1 VRSSFGRGR
10 RASRAGPG
18 EPPRSTSS
26 APPPEAT
33 PALEPPRADPPA
45 EAPVEQPITTSIPE
59 PPAVASFDPF
69 AVRPDEG
76 ELPPEW
82 SALRSADVRDED
94 RPIGWEEAAPREPR
108 RARAEPEPEPEPEP
122 PAVEAPPEP
131 PPAPPRASG
140 PGKPAARG
148 HLRAVDAGAG
158 TGGGGPVTEGALA
171 KAPQHDAWSGVTPPS
186 RRGGSGRFLTDVL
199 VDLGF
204 VERELVDTAVE
215 AARGLG
221 RPPERILLEQHA
233 INEDQ
238 LARAIGER
246 YGLDHLDLTVF
257 QVDMAASNLIDSA
270 AAKRYEAVPVSM
282 VDDRTL
288 LVAMADP
295 ANVLA
300 VDDIAMLTRLDV
312 RPAVASREDI
322 AALVARLDRF
332 SDSVREAV
340 DEQFEDDEGEVV
352 ELRESAEEAPV
363 VKLVNSIIAQAA
375 ERGASDIHFEP
386 DGRELR
392 VRFRIDGVLSVS
404 TTIPQR
410 MVAGVVS
417 RTKIMAELDI
427 AEKRVPQDGRVGLT
441 IDGRHVDIRV
451 VTLPSVHGESI
462 VMRILDKEKAQLNL
476 QKLGMQPGER
486 DRFERAISQSYG
498 AVLATGPTGSGKSTT
513 LYAALGRLNTPEKNI
528 ITIEDPVEYQLEGI
542 TQVQVNPRA
551 GLTFANGLRSMMRAD
566 PDVIMVG
573 EIRDGET
580 AQIAIESALTG
591 HLVLSTLH
599 TNDAPTAITRLIEMG
614 IEPFLVAS
622 AIDCVVAQ
630 RLARTLC
637 STCKKRTLV
646 PADVLRESGFNV
658 QYDLEAYEP
667 VGCGRCGGMG
677 YKGRLGLYEVMTV
690 SEEVRRLVLARASAD
705 EITEVAVREGMQ
717 RLRDDGLAKV
727 KAGLT
732 SLAEVARVTGTS

>member
-1 VRSSFGRGR
+1 MRG
-10 RASRAGPG
+10 ADPAP
-18 EPPRSTSS
+18 EPELARP
-26 APPPEAT
+26 APPPAVEEPAPPT
-33 PALEPPRADPPA
+33 PPSMPSFTAPEPPRAEESPTRPA
-45 EAPVEQPITTSIPE
+45 T
-59 PPAVASFDPF
+59 
-69 AVRPDEG
+69 
-76 ELPPEW
+76 
-82 SALRSADVRDED
+82 
-94 RPIGWEEAAPREPR
+94 
-108 RARAEPEPEPEPEP
+108 
-122 PAVEAPPEP
+122 
-131 PPAPPRASG
+131 
-140 PGKPAARG
+140 KG
-148 HLRAVDAGAG
+148 HLRAI
-158 TGGGGPVTEGALA
+158 GPADTDGALA
-171 KAPQHDAWSGVTPPS
+171 KAPQHDHEWNGVTPPS

-199 VDLGF
+199 GDLGF
-204 VERELVDTAVE
+204 VEQQRVEAAVE
-215 AARGLG
+215 AARQSG
-221 RPPERILLEQHA
+221 RAPEKVLLEQGE
-233 INEDQ
+233 ISEDQ

-246 YGLDHLDLTVF
+246 YGLDHLDLTAF
-257 QVDMAASNLIDSA
+257 PIDMAAANLIDSS
-270 AAKRYEAVPVSM
+270 AAKRYEAVPVAFAEEKRAL
-282 VDDRTL
+282 V
-288 LVAMADP
+288 VAMADP

-322 AALVARLDRF
+322 ATLVARLDRF
-332 SDSVREAV
+332 GDSVREAV
-340 DEQFEDDEGEVV
+340 DEETQQDDGEVV
-352 ELRESAEEAPV
+352 ELHESADDAPI

-427 AEKRVPQDGRVGLT
+427 AEKRIPQDGRVSLSV
-441 IDGRHVDIRV
+441 DGRLVDIRV
-451 VTLPSVHGESI
+451 VTLPSVHGESL
-462 VMRILDKEKAQLNL
+462 VMRILDKQAVQIGLD
-476 QKLGMQPGER
+476 KLGMQTGER
-486 DRFERAISQSYG
+486 ERFQSAFTQSYG

-513 LYAALGRLNTPEKNI
+513 LYAALQQLNTTEKNI

-566 PDVIMVG
+566 PDIIMVG

-637 STCKKRTLV
+637 PTCKKRTIV
-646 PADVLRESGFNV
+646 PAQVLRESGFNV
-658 QYDLEAYEP
+658 SLDLECYEP

-677 YKGRLGLYEVMTV
+677 YKGRVGLYEVMSVT
-690 SEEVRRLVLARASAD
+690 EEIRSLVLTRAPAD
-705 EITEVAVREGMQ
+705 EIAAVATREGMR
-717 RLRDDGLAKV
+717 RLRDDGFEKV

-732 SLAEVARVTGTS
+732 SLAEVARVTGTA

>member
-1 VRSSFGRGR
+1 V
-10 RASRAGPG
+10 
-18 EPPRSTSS
+18 
-26 APPPEAT
+26 
-33 PALEPPRADPPA
+33 
-45 EAPVEQPITTSIPE
+45 
-59 PPAVASFDPF
+59 FDPF
-69 AVRPDEG
+69 ARSGDA

-82 SALRSADVRDED
+82 SAMRSADPAEQATPARSTST
-94 RPIGWEEAAPREPR
+94 PASAA
-108 RARAEPEPEPEPEP
+108 PEP
-122 PAVEAPPEP
+122 PATTEQLTPSAPEP
-131 PPAPPRASG
+131 PPPPPRTRIAPPLPPTHAG
-140 PGKPAARG
+140 PP
-148 HLRAVDAGAG
+148 HLRAV
-158 TGGGGPVTEGALA
+158 GPDDTDGALA
-171 KAPQHDAWSGVTPPS
+171 KAPHHHEEWNGVTPPS

-204 VERELVDTAVE
+204 VDPARVEAAVE
-215 AARGLG
+215 AARSTGKA
-221 RPPERILLEQHA
+221 PEKVLLEQDA
-233 INEDQ
+233 ITEDQ

-257 QVDMAASNLIDSA
+257 PIDMAAANLIDSA
-270 AAKRYEAVPVSM
+270 AAKRYEAVPVGFT
-282 VDDRTL
+282 DDKRGL
-288 LVAMADP
+288 VVAMADP

-312 RPAVASREDI
+312 RPSVASREDI
-322 AALVARLDRF
+322 GTLVARLDRF
-332 SDSVREAV
+332 GDSVREAV
-340 DEQFEDDEGEVV
+340 DEEEQQDDGEVV
-352 ELRESAEEAPV
+352 ELHESADDAPI

-404 TTIPQR
+404 TTIPSR
-410 MVAGVVS
+410 MVAGVLS

-427 AEKRVPQDGRVGLT
+427 AEKRVPQDGRVSLT

-462 VMRILDKEKAQLNL
+462 VMRILDKSSVQIDLD
-476 QKLGMQPGER
+476 KLGMQSAER
-486 DRFERAISQSYG
+486 DRFRRAFSQSYG

-513 LYAALGRLNTPEKNI
+513 LYAALQQLNTTEKNI
-528 ITIEDPVEYQLEGI
+528 ITIEDPVEYQLDGI

-551 GLTFANGLRSMMRAD
+551 GLTFATGLRSMMRAD
-566 PDVIMVG
+566 PDIIMVG

-637 STCKKRTLV
+637 STCKKRTIV
-646 PADVLRESGFNV
+646 PAQVLRESGFNV
-658 QYDLEAYEP
+658 TLDVECYEP

-677 YKGRLGLYEVMTV
+677 YKGRLGLYEVMSMT
-690 SEEVRRLVLARASAD
+690 EEIRSLVLQRAPAD
-705 EITEVAVREGMQ
+705 EIAAVATREGMH
-717 RLRDDGLAKV
+717 RLRDDGFEKA

-732 SLAEVARVTGTS
+732 SLAEVARVTGTA

>member
-1 VRSSFGRGR
+1 M
-10 RASRAGPG
+10 
-18 EPPRSTSS
+18 
-26 APPPEAT
+26 
-33 PALEPPRADPPA
+33 D
-45 EAPVEQPITTSIPE
+45 
-59 PPAVASFDPF
+59 
-69 AVRPDEG
+69 
-76 ELPPEW
+76 
-82 SALRSADVRDED
+82 
-94 RPIGWEEAAPREPR
+94 
-108 RARAEPEPEPEPEP
+108 
-122 PAVEAPPEP
+122 
-131 PPAPPRASG
+131 
-140 PGKPAARG
+140 
-148 HLRAVDAGAG
+148 
-158 TGGGGPVTEGALA
+158 GALA
-171 KAPQHDAWSGVTPPS
+171 RQLQHQEEWNGVTPPS

-204 VERELVDTAVE
+204 ADRARVDAAVE
-215 AARGLG
+215 AARASG
-221 RPPERILLEQHA
+221 RPPERVLVEQDA
-233 INEDQ
+233 ITEDQ

-257 QVDMAASNLIDSA
+257 PIDMGAANLIDSS
-270 AAKRYEAVPVSM
+270 AAKRYEAVPVAFT
-282 VDDRTL
+282 DDKRGL
-288 LVAMADP
+288 IVAMADP

-312 RPAVASREDI
+312 RPAVASREDV
-322 AALVARLDRF
+322 ATLVARLDRF
-332 SDSVREAV
+332 GDSVREAV
-340 DEQFEDDEGEVV
+340 DEEVAEDDAEVV
-352 ELRESAEEAPV
+352 ELHESADDAPI

-404 TTIPQR
+404 TTIPSR

-441 IDGRHVDIRV
+441 VDGRHVDIRV

-462 VMRILDKEKAQLNL
+462 VMRILDKESVRIDLD
-476 QKLGMQPGER
+476 KLGMQDHER
-486 DRFERAISQSYG
+486 QRFVHGFSQSHG
-498 AVLATGPTGSGKSTT
+498 AVLVTGPTGSGKSTT
-513 LYAALGRLNTPEKNI
+513 LYAALQQLNTPEKNI

-542 TQVQVNPRA
+542 TQVQTNPKA
-551 GLTFANGLRSMMRAD
+551 GLSFATGLRSMMRAD
-566 PDVIMVG
+566 PDIIMVG

-637 STCKKRTLV
+637 PTCKKRTLV
-646 PADVLRESGFNV
+646 PVDVLRANGFANV
-658 QYDLEAYEP
+658 KYDLEAYEP

-677 YKGRLGLYEVMTV
+677 YKGRLGLYEVMVV
-690 SEEVRRLVLARASAD
+690 SEAIRRLVLARAPAD
-705 EITEVAVREGMQ
+705 EIAEVAAREGMR
-717 RLRDDGLAKV
+717 RLRDDGFEKV

-732 SLAEVARVTGTS
+732 SLAEVARVAGTA

>member
-1 VRSSFGRGR
+1 MGPTTN
-10 RASRAGPG
+10 RAPQ
-18 EPPRSTSS
+18 
-26 APPPEAT
+26 
-33 PALEPPRADPPA
+33 AD
-45 EAPVEQPITTSIPE
+45 APV
-59 PPAVASFDPF
+59 FDPF
-69 AVRPDEG
+69 ARSAET

-82 SALRSADVRDED
+82 SAMRSAD
-94 RPIGWEEAAPREPR
+94 PAEEATPVAAAPSIPPS
-108 RARAEPEPEPEPEP
+108 AAPES
-122 PAVEAPPEP
+122 PATTEQLTPSAPEP
-131 PPAPPRASG
+131 PPPPPRTRIAPPLPTTHTG
-140 PGKPAARG
+140 PP
-148 HLRAVDAGAG
+148 HLRAI
-158 TGGGGPVTEGALA
+158 GPDDHAPIDGALA
-171 KAPQHDAWSGVTPPS
+171 KAPQHHEEWNGVTHPS

-199 VDLGF
+199 IDLGF
-204 VERELVDTAVE
+204 VDQTRVE
-215 AARGLG
+215 AAVDAARSTGK
-221 RPPERILLEQHA
+221 PPERILLEQNA
-233 INEDQ
+233 ITEDQ
-238 LARAIGER
+238 FARAIGER
-246 YGLDHLDLTVF
+246 YGLDHLDLNAF
-257 QVDMAASNLIDSA
+257 PIDMAAANLIDSA
-270 AAKRYEAVPVSM
+270 AAKRYEAVPVAFT
-282 VDDRTL
+282 DDKRGL
-288 LVAMADP
+288 IVAMADP

-312 RPAVASREDI
+312 KPSVASREDI
-322 AALVARLDRF
+322 ATLVARLDRF
-332 SDSVREAV
+332 GDSVREAV
-340 DEQFEDDEGEVV
+340 DEEHEQDDGEVV
-352 ELRESAEEAPV
+352 ELHESADDAPI

-404 TTIPQR
+404 TTIPSR
-410 MVAGVVS
+410 MVAGVLS

-427 AEKRVPQDGRVGLT
+427 AEKRIPQDGRVSLT

-462 VMRILDKEKAQLNL
+462 VMRILDKSNVQIDLD
-476 QKLGMQPGER
+476 KLGMQTAER
-486 DRFERAISQSYG
+486 DRFRRAFSQSYG

-513 LYAALGRLNTPEKNI
+513 LYAALQQLNTTEKNI

-551 GLTFANGLRSMMRAD
+551 GLTFATGLRSMMRAD
-566 PDVIMVG
+566 PDIIMVG

-599 TNDAPTAITRLIEMG
+599 TNDAPTAITRLVEMG

-637 STCKKRTLV
+637 STCKKRVIV
-646 PADVLRESGFNV
+646 PAQVLRESGFNATLDV
-658 QYDLEAYEP
+658 ECYEP

-677 YKGRLGLYEVMTV
+677 YKGRLGLYEVMTMN
-690 SEEVRRLVLARASAD
+690 EEIRSLVLQRAPAD
-705 EITEVAVREGMQ
+705 EIARLAMREGMR
-717 RLRDDGLAKV
+717 RLRDDGFEKV

-732 SLAEVARVTGTS
+732 SLAEVARVTGTM

>member
-1 VRSSFGRGR
+1 MGLQD
-10 RASRAGPG
+10 
-18 EPPRSTSS
+18 PRDVTH
-26 APPPEAT
+26 
-33 PALEPPRADPPA
+33 PA
-45 EAPVEQPITTSIPE
+45 
-59 PPAVASFDPF
+59 FDPF
-69 AVRPDEG
+69 GAQPPAD

-82 SALRSADVRDED
+82 SALRSGDPVDE
-94 RPIGWEEAAPREPR
+94 PPT
-108 RARAEPEPEPEPEP
+108 PEP
-122 PAVEAPPEP
+122 PSEPVPSWSAPEP
-131 PPAPPRASG
+131 PPAPEP
-140 PGKPAARG
+140 PKPAAAAGRG
-148 HLRAVDAGAG
+148 HLRAL
-158 TGGGGPVTEGALA
+158 GPDDPPTEGALA
-171 KAPQHDAWSGVTPPS
+171 PKLDHDQWNGITPPS

-204 VERELVDTAVE
+204 AQREQVDQAVE
-215 AARGLG
+215 AARGAG
-221 RPPERILLEQHA
+221 RPPERDLLDQGT
-233 INEDQ
+233 ITQDQ

-257 QVDMAASNLIDSA
+257 EIDMTAANLIDSA
-270 AAKRYEAVPVSM
+270 AAKRYEAVPISFL
-282 VDDRTL
+282 DERTL

-300 VDDIAMLTRLDV
+300 VDDIAMLTRMEV
-312 RPAVASREDI
+312 RPAVASGEDI
-322 AALVARLDRF
+322 GTLISRLDHF
-332 SDSVREAV
+332 GDSVRDAV
-340 DEQFEDDEGEVV
+340 DEEIEQDDGEVV
-352 ELRESAEEAPV
+352 ELHESADDAPV

-375 ERGASDIHFEP
+375 DRGASDIHFEP

-404 TTIPQR
+404 TTIPSR

-417 RTKIMAELDI
+417 RAKIMADLDI
-427 AEKRVPQDGRVGLT
+427 AEKRVPQDGRVSLS

-451 VTLPSVHGESI
+451 VTLPSVYGESL
-462 VMRILDKEKAQLNL
+462 VMRILDKQQASLSL
-476 QKLGMQPGER
+476 DRLGMQQAER
-486 DRFERAISQSYG
+486 ERFERGIGQAYG

-513 LYAALGRLNTPEKNI
+513 LYAALQTLNTTEKNI

-542 TQVQVNPRA
+542 TQVQVNPKA

-566 PDVIMVG
+566 PDIIMVG

-580 AQIAIESALTG
+580 AQIAVESALTG

-637 STCKKRTLV
+637 PTCKKRVIL
-646 PADVLRESGFNV
+646 PASVLRESGFNV
-658 QYDLEAYEP
+658 TLDLEAYEP
-667 VGCGRCGGMG
+667 VGCGRCNGMG
-677 YKGRLGLYEVMTV
+677 YKGRVGLYEVMVV
-690 SEEVRRLVLARASAD
+690 SEEIRSLVLQRASAD
-705 EITEVAVREGMQ
+705 EIAALALREGMR
-717 RLRDDGLAKV
+717 RLRDDGFEKV

-732 SLAEVARVTGTS
+732 SIAEVARVTGTT

>member
-1 VRSSFGRGR
+1 MRGEND
-10 RASRAGPG
+10 AHPAK
-18 EPPRSTSS
+18 PP
-26 APPPEAT
+26 
-33 PALEPPRADPPA
+33 
-45 EAPVEQPITTSIPE
+45 V
-59 PPAVASFDPF
+59 FDPF
-69 AVRPDEG
+69 ARQAEA

-82 SALRSADVRDED
+82 SAMRGADAVQV
-94 RPIGWEEAAPREPR
+94 PPA
-108 RARAEPEPEPEPEP
+108 PEP
-122 PAVEAPPEP
+122 PAPPTPPSMPSFTAPEP
-131 PPAPPRASG
+131 PRAEEPPA
-140 PGKPAARG
+140 KPATKG
-148 HLRAVDAGAG
+148 HLRAIGPHDAP
-158 TGGGGPVTEGALA
+158 TDGALA
-171 KAPQHDAWSGVTPPS
+171 KAPQHDHEWNGVTPPS

-204 VERELVDTAVE
+204 VEQQRVE
-215 AARGLG
+215 AAVEGARQSG
-221 RPPERILLEQHA
+221 RAPEKVLLEQGE
-233 INEDQ
+233 ITEDQ

-246 YGLDHLDLTVF
+246 YGLDHLDLTAF
-257 QVDMAASNLIDSA
+257 PIDMAAANLIDSS
-270 AAKRYEAVPVSM
+270 AAKRYEAVPVAFAEEKRAL
-282 VDDRTL
+282 V
-288 LVAMADP
+288 VAMADP

-322 AALVARLDRF
+322 ATLVARLDRF
-332 SDSVREAV
+332 GDSVREAV
-340 DEQFEDDEGEVV
+340 DEDEEQGDGEVV
-352 ELRESAEEAPV
+352 ELHESADDAPI

-427 AEKRVPQDGRVGLT
+427 AEKRIPQDGRVSLSV
-441 IDGRHVDIRV
+441 DGRHVDIRV
-451 VTLPSVHGESI
+451 VTLPSVHGESL
-462 VMRILDKEKAQLNL
+462 VMRILDKSSVQIDLD
-476 QKLGMQPGER
+476 KLGMQTGER
-486 DRFERAISQSYG
+486 ERFQQAFTQSYG

-513 LYAALGRLNTPEKNI
+513 LYAALQQLNTTEKNI

-566 PDVIMVG
+566 PDIIMVG

-580 AQIAIESALTG
+580 AQIAVESALTG

-637 STCKKRTLV
+637 PTCKKRTIV
-646 PADVLRESGFNV
+646 PAQVLRESGFNV
-658 QYDLEAYEP
+658 SLDLECYEP

-677 YKGRLGLYEVMTV
+677 YKGRVGLYEVMSVT
-690 SEEVRRLVLARASAD
+690 EEIRSLVLTRAPAD
-705 EITEVAVREGMQ
+705 EIAAVAMRGGMR
-717 RLRDDGLAKV
+717 RLRDDGFEKV

-732 SLAEVARVTGTS
+732 SLAEVARVTGTA

>member
-1 VRSSFGRGR
+1 MRSGDAADGLD
-10 RASRAGPG
+10 GL
-18 EPPRSTSS
+18 
-26 APPPEAT
+26 PE
-33 PALEPPRADPPA
+33 
-45 EAPVEQPITTSIPE
+45 V
-59 PPAVASFDPF
+59 
-69 AVRPDEG
+69 
-76 ELPPEW
+76 
-82 SALRSADVRDED
+82 
-94 RPIGWEEAAPREPR
+94 
-108 RARAEPEPEPEPEP
+108 EPEPEPTEAEPEP
-122 PAVEAPPEP
+122 RPDP
-131 PPAPPRASG
+131 PPARPRPPAPAPPPTRSG
-140 PGKPAARG
+140 GGRS
-148 HLRAVDAGAG
+148 HLRAVGAEG
-158 TGGGGPVTEGALA
+158 SLVEGALA
-171 KAPQHDAWSGVTPPS
+171 RAPQHDDFSGITPPS

-204 VERELVDTAVE
+204 VEPELVETAVE
-215 AARGLG
+215 VARSAG
-221 RPPERILLEQHA
+221 RPPEKVLLEQGA
-233 INEDQ
+233 ITEDQ

-257 QVDMAASNLIDSA
+257 KIDMAAANLIDSS
-270 AAKRYEAVPVSM
+270 AAKRYDAVPVAF
-282 VDDRTL
+282 VDERTL

-300 VDDIAMLTRLDV
+300 VDDIAMLTHLDV
-312 RPAVASREDI
+312 RPAVASREDV
-322 AALVARLDRF
+322 ATLVARLDRF
-332 SDSVREAV
+332 GDSVREAV
-340 DEQFEDDEGEVV
+340 DEELEEDDGEVV
-352 ELRESAEEAPV
+352 DLRETADDAPV

-386 DGRELR
+386 NGRELR
-392 VRFRIDGVLSVS
+392 VRFRIDGVLSIS

-427 AEKRVPQDGRVGLT
+427 AEKRIPQDGRVGLSV
-441 IDGRHVDIRV
+441 DGRQVDVRV

-462 VMRILDKEKAQLNL
+462 VMRILDKDQSQLNL
-476 QKLGMQPGER
+476 DTLGMRDEER
-486 DRFERAISQSYG
+486 TRFERAISQSYG

-513 LYAALGRLNTPEKNI
+513 LYAALGQLNTTDKNI
-528 ITIEDPVEYQLEGI
+528 ITIEDPVEYQIGGI

-551 GLTFANGLRSMMRAD
+551 GLSFANGLRSMMRAD
-566 PDVIMVG
+566 PDIIMVG

-599 TNDAPTAITRLIEMG
+599 TNDAPSAITRLIEMG

-637 STCKKRTLV
+637 PTCKKRTIV
-646 PADVLRESGFNV
+646 AADVMRESGFKV
-658 QYDLEAYEP
+658 KLDVEAYEP

-677 YKGRLGLYEVMTV
+677 YKGRVGLYEVMSLT
-690 SEEVRRLVLARASAD
+690 EEIRALVLTRAPAD
-705 EITEVAVREGMQ
+705 EIAAVAAREGM
-717 RLRDDGLAKV
+717 RTLRDDGLAKV
-727 KAGLT
+727 QAGLT